1 MNTVPPSRLV
11 WFAVIGGGLA
21 WAAQFV
27 ANLFLTFAQC
37 NQLSSHRTL
46 PLHTIEVII
55 SVVAAMVA
63 LIAGG
68 VAITLFRRTSRI
80 DHTAE
85 QEARGLGSLPPVG
98 RVNFLAM
105 MGLLVNFLA
114 LSIIVMTAIGA
125 PLSAVCQQS

>member
-1 MNTVPPSRLV
+1 MRTVPPSKLV

-21 WAAQFV
+21 WGAQFV

-37 NQLSSHRTL
+37 NQLTSHRTL

-55 SVVAAMVA
+55 SVVAALVA
-63 LIAGG
+63 ISAEG
-68 VAITLFRRTSRI
+68 VAITLFRRTARV
-80 DHTAE
+80 DHTA
-85 QEARGLGSLPPVG
+85 QEEMRGLGSLPPVG

-114 LSIIVMTAIGA
+114 LSIIVMTAVGA
-125 PLSAVCQQS
+125 PLLAVCQQS

>member
-1 MNTVPPSRLV
+1 MSTVPSSKLV
-11 WFAVIGGGLA
+11 WFAVLGGGLS

-37 NQLSSHRTL
+37 NQLTSHRTL
-46 PLHTIEVII
+46 PLHTVEVII
-55 SVVAAMVA
+55 SVIAA
-63 LIAGG
+63 LIAVTAEG
-68 VAITLFRRTSRI
+68 VALTLFRRTAQV
-80 DHTAE
+80 DHTAQE
-85 QEARGLGSLPPVG
+85 EARGLGSLPPVG